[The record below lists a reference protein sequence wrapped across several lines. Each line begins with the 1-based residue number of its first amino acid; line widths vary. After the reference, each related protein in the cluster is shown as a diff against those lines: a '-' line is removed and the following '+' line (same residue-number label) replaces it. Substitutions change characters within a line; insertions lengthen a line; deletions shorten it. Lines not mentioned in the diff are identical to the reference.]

1 MATFYNQATLS
12 FRGNLTGSNVV
23 SGEIINAVEVTK
35 TAVTQ
40 SYGEGE
46 SIAYTVSIANNGLTE
61 VGPLTVTD
69 DLGAFTQGTL
79 TVTPLTYLSGSIK
92 YYLNGVLQTAPT
104 VEAGPPLVIS
114 GITIPT
120 GANALIVYA
129 AEVNT
134 TADLTAGSAITNTA
148 TLGGACEEVT
158 SSVTVPVRE
167 ETDLIITKSVCPE
180 AVSCN
185 QDLNYTF
192 IIQNGG
198 NTGAVATDDVIITDT
213 FVPIFTSISVTYNG
227 EAWTEGVNYTYDTQ
241 TGEFATLPGQ
251 ITVPA
256 ATYER
261 DPVTGLVT
269 KTPGNTVIKVTGTL

>member
-23 SGEIINAVEVTK
+23 SGEIINAIEMTK

-40 SYGEGE
+40 SYGAGE
-46 SIAYTVSIANNGLTE
+46 SIVYTVSIVNNGASDG
-61 VGPLTVTD
+61 GPLTVTD
-69 DLGAFTQGTL
+69 DLGAFTQGTI
-79 TVTPLTYLSGSIK
+79 TVTPLTYVAGSIK
-92 YYLNGVLQTAPT
+92 YYLNGVLQPSPT
-104 VEAGPPLVIS
+104 VDAGPPLSIS
-114 GITIPT
+114 GLTIPA

-134 TADLTAGSAITNTA
+134 TADLAEGTSIVNTA
-148 TLGGACEEVT
+148 TLGGACDEVT
-158 SSVTVPVRE
+158 SSATVPVRE

-180 AVSCN
+180 AINCN
-185 QDLNYTF
+185 QELNYTF

-198 NTGAVATDDVIITDT
+198 NTDAVATDDVIITDT
-213 FVPIFTSISVTYNG
+213 FIPIFSSISVTYNG
-227 EAWTEGVNYTYDTQ
+227 ENWTEGVNYTYDTQ

-269 KTPGNTVIKVTGTL
+269 KIPGNTVIKVTGTL